1 MIKNNFILSVKKKKK
16 RKETLNLIYTFSS
29 LPIQFSIRRS
39 IYKALY
45 STGQHDQFFLPFATI
60 TLDTLRGSN

>member
-1 MIKNNFILSVKKKKK
+1 MIKNNFILSVKKKK
-16 RKETLNLIYTFSS
+16 RKETLNLIYTYSSS
-29 LPIQFSIRRS
+29 LLIQFSIRRS